1 MLNPI
6 FFSRYQDIYDSYLRP
21 LIGKARDLRFD
32 NPDSKGTAFILDSTA
47 TPSTKFEYQQV

>member
-6 FFSRYQDIYDSYLRP
+6 FFSRYQNIYDSYLRP